1 MFIIASRENLWSPT
15 LDDSPGWLCAF
26 WNWKEKDRTSQ
37 KKKHLAEY
45 FFLTAIKVPL
55 IAGQNYGISNFIEIF
70 LHPNNLTVVNCTHQR
85 LRNVVHISKGKYKVF
100 DIKIIPDHIQLRKSF
115 SQEGYSTWPHLESEG
130 FGTWKWPVFGFSVI
144 HCIGLVFTLVFDGA
158 VQEKT
163 TKKHACCSKPFTW
176 YKTAMLES
184 KSRTGTR

>member
-26 WNWKEKDRTSQ
+26 WNWKEKDCTSQ
-37 KKKHLAEY
+37 KKHLAEY

-55 IAGQNYGISNFIEIF
+55 IGGQNYGISNFIEIF
-70 LHPNNLTVVNCTHQR
+70 LYPNNLTVVNCTHQR

-100 DIKIIPDHIQLRKSF
+100 DTKIIPDHIQLRKSF

-130 FGTWKWPVFGFSVI
+130 FGTWHWPVFGFSAS
-144 HCIGLVFTLVFDGA
+144 HCIGLVFSLVFDG
-158 VQEKT
+158 VKEKT
-163 TKKHACCSKPFTW
+163 TKK
-176 YKTAMLES
+176 
-184 KSRTGTR
+184 